1 MCFQIHNN
9 CPNKSKFFKCITAGQ
24 YVFTENFN
32 DNQLYKIVNRSH
44 QGSEV
49 WRLSHMV
56 HYTYTVL
63 AKIRSPKEMFLNH
76 FLSEKE
82 ALRHYGK
89 F

>member
-1 MCFQIHNN
+1 MYNNWSMCIYRKLQRQ
-9 CPNKSKFFKCITAGQ
+9 STLQTSSCIGDTH
-24 YVFTENFN
+24 
-32 DNQLYKIVNRSH
+32 KIVNRCH